1 MKNLELI
8 KVSDLELK
16 LKEVQSAIVNGE
28 LDALEVYSVTSV
40 MEKQIKAF
48 NGIAKGYAKDEADK
62 YSSKSFEAFGK
73 TFEIRNGGTLPQ
85 YEDDPIYSEM
95 KAKLKEREEL
105 LKTALKSSDTIYDS
119 EGLEVPKVSVKYKAD
134 SLIVK

>member
-28 LDALEVYSVTSV
+28 LDALEIYSVTSV

-48 NGIAKGYAKDEADK
+48 NAIAKGYAKDEADK
-62 YSSKSFEAFGK
+62 YSGKSFEAFGK
-73 TFEIRNGGTLPQ
+73 TFEIRNGGTLLQ
-85 YEDDPIYSEM
+85 YEDDPIYAEM